1 MNLSLSVYNVSSVE
15 MSEIRKSHFVGVC
28 RTIIIESMIDGKT
41 STLEITLHSQH
52 HEDEDLERKMLEVSL

>member
-15 MSEIRKSHFVGVC
+15 MSDIRATTLGSL
-28 RTIIIESMIDGKT
+28 RTIIIESTVDGKT

-52 HEDEDLERKMLEVSL
+52 HEDEELERKMLEVSL